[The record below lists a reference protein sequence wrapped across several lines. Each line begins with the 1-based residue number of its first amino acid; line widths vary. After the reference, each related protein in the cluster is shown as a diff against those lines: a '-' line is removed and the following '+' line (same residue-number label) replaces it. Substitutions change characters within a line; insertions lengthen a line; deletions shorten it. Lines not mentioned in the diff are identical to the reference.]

1 VKGKLKSGNE
11 PNEEV
16 DSAVLRCPHTE
27 STEKQACKND
37 SGRHS
42 GRKKERGKEKKGIL
56 NSLL

>member
-16 DSAVLRCPHTE
+16 DSAVLRCPHTYNLQKNKHGRMIAVGTAE
-27 STEKQACKND
+27 EK
-37 SGRHS
+37 R
-42 GRKKERGKEKKGIL
+42 EGKKKGIL